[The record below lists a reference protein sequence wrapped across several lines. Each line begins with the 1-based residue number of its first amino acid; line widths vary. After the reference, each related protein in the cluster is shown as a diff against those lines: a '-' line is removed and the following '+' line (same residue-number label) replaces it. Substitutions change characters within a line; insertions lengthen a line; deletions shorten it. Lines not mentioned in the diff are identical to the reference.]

1 MIGNVLSNNYDEY
14 KSNGDRNK
22 ALPIK
27 EYIGNIKPYLKNII
41 NNLKKTDARKIY
53 LTIAISFTSLK
64 DVETLNELKSR
75 LVKKQMKL
83 YKKHLNHYFQIGL
96 EESKNG
102 RNFVFDF
109 IDF

>member
-22 ALPIK
+22 ALTIK
-27 EYIGNIKPYLKNII
+27 EYIGNIKPYLKNI